1 MHSLLLVKCEVLE
14 TLRYVKHILNEDECR
29 SIWSNPCWEDELA
42 VVIAVKPRSAVQKT
56 LGVLEDY
63 REYSLDLRIKHKLC
77 SMLLVN

>member
-1 MHSLLLVKCEVLE
+1 MLE
-14 TLRYVKHILNEDECR
+14 TLLSVKHILNKDECR
-29 SIWSNPCWEDELA
+29 SIESALCWKDELA